1 MIGLTPPPEPFDVR
15 EFARTAQG
23 SLRDDID
30 LAAFDAAPLPR
41 EVGRMLAVLARLEG
55 ATMAHLRNV
64 LVTPTHKDARV
75 TAFLVSWAFEKFW
88 IADALRAVAEAVPGG
103 EWSVGISGASPLGG
117 RGPVRRAIA
126 GVVQGPPVVGAHL
139 SLGLV
144 DDWVLRAA
152 YERVDA
158 EAASAALSDVVD
170 RILGLKARHTS
181 FFGDEVHRRLSASK
195 PAARLARR
203 ELRRTP
209 LPLGSAVLE
218 PADRAFFTRF
228 TFDGDRGDALAA
240 AIQRDIRNLPGMNE
254 RTSRVL
260 RGAITVGS
268 AS

>member
-1 MIGLTPPPEPFDVR
+1 MIGLTPLPEPFDVR
-15 EFARTAQG
+15 KFARTAQG
-23 SLRDDID
+23 SLRGDFD
-30 LAAFDAAPLPR
+30 LAAFEVAPLPR
-41 EVGRMLAVLARLEG
+41 DVLRMLAVLAHLEG

-88 IADALRAVAEAVPGG
+88 IADALRAVAAAVPGG
-103 EWSVGISGASPLGG
+103 ELSGGIPGAPPRRG
-117 RGPVRRAIA
+117 RGPVRRAIV
-126 GVVQGPPVVGAHL
+126 GVVQGRSVVGAHL

-152 YERVDA
+152 YERVAA

-170 RILGLKARHTS
+170 RILDLKARHTN
-181 FFGDEVHRRLSASK
+181 FFGDEVQRRLSASK
-195 PAARLARR
+195 PAARLTRR
-203 ELRRTP
+203 ELRRTA

-218 PADRAFFTRF
+218 PADCAFFARF
-228 TFDGDRGDALAA
+228 TFDGERGEALAA
-240 AIQRDIRNLPGMNE
+240 AIQRDIRKLPGMNE
-254 RTSRVL
+254 RTSRVV